1 MNVEKAVKRAVDL
14 GASEAEAFLLST
26 AETSLTLAGDVEA
39 SKTVRLKSFGIRVAV
54 GKSTA
59 IVGTQDV
66 SETGVENA
74 VRSAVSI
81 ARVSPPDPRWV
92 RMNEKIRVRNVGETF
107 DKATAEA
114 SPEDLLPVA
123 RELLDSVKEGCRE
136 ARPIRGFITS
146 RAMEAVYANTYG
158 GPVTRGETMAF
169 LYIEARVDEAGE
181 VGTYSD
187 YSIARSLR
195 GLEARKTGFEAGS
208 RAREFVKAG
217 SIPNGKY
224 EVVTLNRVSD
234 SLLPVMLSPA
244 VSALNVQEGRSPL
257 AGKIGVEIMSSSV
270 TIEDLG
276 ASVNTL
282 GAKPFDDE
290 GFPTRDLTIVSK
302 GVLNTFIYD
311 TYTANREGREST
323 GNASRGYST
332 APRPS
337 LHHLHLKPG
346 DASFEEIVR
355 ETRNGVL
362 VMGTIGEQ
370 LSNPVSGHLN
380 ATITHAYMVENGE
393 MVKPVKNGVISGNF
407 YEMLKDGLEMI
418 GNDTRHDY
426 GVSAPSLKF
435 RNVVIASK

>member
-1 MNVEKAVKRAVDL
+1 MDVERAVKKAVEL

-66 SETGVENA
+66 SDGGVESA
-74 VRSAVSI
+74 VRSAVSV

-92 RMNEKIRVRNVGETF
+92 RMNEKIGTSDVRGTF

-114 SPEDLLPVA
+114 TPEDLLPIA
-123 RELLDSVKEGCRE
+123 RELLDAVKEGWRE
-136 ARPIRGFITS
+136 AKPVRGFLTS
-146 RAMEAVYANTYG
+146 RAMEGIYANTYG
-158 GPVTRGETMAF
+158 GPVTRRETLAY
-169 LYIEARVDEAGE
+169 LYIDARVDEAGE

-187 YSIARSLR
+187 YSIARSCR
-195 GLEARKTGFEAGS
+195 ELEARKAGIEAGS

-224 EVVTLNRVSD
+224 EVIILNRVSN
-234 SLLPVMLSPA
+234 SLLPVMLNPA

-257 AGKIGVEIMSSSV
+257 AGKLGLEIMSDRV
-270 TIEDLG
+270 TVEDLG
-276 ASVNTL
+276 ASANTL
-282 GAKPFDDE
+282 GSKPFDDE
-290 GFPTRDLTIVSK
+290 GFPTRNLAIVDE
-302 GVLNTFIYD
+302 GVLKTFVYD

-337 LHHLHLKPG
+337 PHHLNLKPG
-346 DASFEEIVR
+346 TASIEEIVR
-355 ETRNGVL
+355 ETNSGVL
-362 VMGTIGEQ
+362 VMSTIGEWM
-370 LSNPVSGHLN
+370 SNPVSGHLN
-380 ATITHAYMVENGE
+380 ATITHAYMVEKGE
-393 MVKPVKNGVISGNF
+393 IVRPVKNGVISGNF
-407 YEMLKDGLEMI
+407 YEMLKGGLELV
-418 GNDTRHDY
+418 GCDTRHDY

-435 RNVVIASK
+435 RDVIIASK

>member
-1 MNVEKAVKRAVDL
+1 MDVEKAVKRAVEL
-14 GASEAEAFLLST
+14 GASEAEAILLNT
-26 AETSLTLAGDVEA
+26 VETSLTLAGEVEA
-39 SKTVRLKSFGIRVAV
+39 SKTVSLKSFGIRVAV

-66 SETGVENA
+66 SDAGIENA
-74 VRSAVSI
+74 VSSAVSV

-92 RMNEKIRVRNVGETF
+92 RMNGKIGIRDVGETF

-114 SPEDLLPVA
+114 TPEDLLPTA
-123 RELLDSVKEGCRE
+123 RELLDAVKEGCGE
-136 ARPIRGFITS
+136 AKPVRGFVTA
-146 RAMEAVYANTYG
+146 RAMEGVYANTYG
-158 GPVTRGETMAF
+158 GPVTRRETLAF
-169 LYIEARVDEAGE
+169 LYVDARVDEAGE

-187 YSIARSLR
+187 YSIARSYR
-195 GLEARKTGFEAGS
+195 RLEARKTGFEAGS

-224 EVVTLNRVSD
+224 EVITLNRVSD

-257 AGKIGVEIMSSSV
+257 AGKIGLEIMSDKV
-270 TIEDLG
+270 TVEDLG
-276 ASVNTL
+276 ASVDTL
-282 GAKPFDDE
+282 GSKPFDDE
-290 GFPTRDLTIVSK
+290 GFPTSNLTIVSK

-337 LHHLHLKPG
+337 PHHLHLKPG
-346 DASFEEIVR
+346 EETFEEIVR
-355 ETRNGVL
+355 ETKNGIL
-362 VMGTIGEQ
+362 VVNTIGEWM
-370 LSNPVSGHLN
+370 SNPVSGHLN
-380 ATITHAYMVENGE
+380 ATITHAYMIENGKT
-393 MVKPVKNGVISGNF
+393 VRTVKNGVISGNF
-407 YEMLKDGLEMI
+407 YEMFKEGLETV
-418 GNDTRHDY
+418 GSDTRHDY

-435 RNVVIASK
+435 RNVTIASK

>member
-1 MNVEKAVKRAVDL
+1 MDVEKAVKRAVEL

-26 AETSLTLAGDVEA
+26 AETSLTLAGEVEA

-66 SETGVENA
+66 SETGVDIA
-74 VRSAVSI
+74 VSSAVSI

-92 RMNEKIRVRNVGETF
+92 RMNEKIGVRDVGETF
-107 DKATAEA
+107 DKTTAEA
-114 SPEDLLPVA
+114 TPEDLLPIA
-123 RELLDSVKEGCRE
+123 RELLDSVKEGCVE
-136 ARPIRGFITS
+136 AKPIRGFLTS
-146 RAMEAVYANTYG
+146 RAMEATYANTYG
-158 GPVTRGETMAF
+158 GPVARRETMTF

-181 VGTYSD
+181 VGTYSE

-195 GLEARKTGFEAGS
+195 GLEARKTGVEAGS

-257 AGKIGVEIMSSSV
+257 AGKIGMEIMSDKV
-270 TIEDLG
+270 TILDLG
-276 ASVNTL
+276 SSVNTL
-282 GAKPFDDE
+282 GSKPFDDE
-290 GFPTRDLTIVSK
+290 GFPTRNLEIVGK
-302 GVLNTFIYD
+302 GVLNTFVYD

-346 DASFEEIVR
+346 EATLDEIIR
-355 ETRNGVL
+355 ETKNGVL
-362 VMGTIGEQ
+362 VMSTIGEWM
-370 LSNPVSGHLN
+370 SNPVSGHLN
-380 ATITHAYMVENGE
+380 ATITHAYTIENGE
-393 MVKPVKNGVISGNF
+393 IVGPVKNGVISGNF
-407 YEMLKDGLEMI
+407 YEMLKDGLDMV

>member
-1 MNVEKAVKRAVDL
+1 MDVEKAVKMAVEL

-39 SKTVRLKSFGIRVAV
+39 SKTVRLKSFGIRVAI

-59 IVGTQDV
+59 IVGTQDL
-66 SETGVENA
+66 SETGVGSA

-92 RMNEKIRVRNVGETF
+92 RMNERIGTSDVGETF

-114 SPEDLLPVA
+114 TPEDLLPVA

-136 ARPIRGFITS
+136 AKPIRGFLTS
-146 RAMEAVYANTYG
+146 RAMEATYANTYG
-158 GPVTRGETMAF
+158 GPVTRRETMAF
-169 LYIEARVDEAGE
+169 LYIDARVDEAGE
-181 VGTYSD
+181 VGTYSE
-187 YSIARSLR
+187 YSTARSLR
-195 GLEARKTGFEAGS
+195 RLEAGKTGVEAGS
-208 RAREFVKAG
+208 RAKEFVKAG

-257 AGKIGVEIMSSSV
+257 AGKIGMEIMSEKI
-270 TIEDLG
+270 TIEDFG
-276 ASVNTL
+276 SSVNTL
-282 GAKPFDDE
+282 GSKPFDDE
-290 GFPTRDLTIVSK
+290 GFPTRNLTIVGK
-302 GVLNTFIYD
+302 GVLNTFVYD

-346 DASFEEIVR
+346 EATFEEIIS

-362 VMGTIGEQ
+362 VMSTIGEWM
-370 LSNPVSGHLN
+370 SNPVSGHLN

-393 MVKPVKNGVISGNF
+393 IARPVKNGVISGNF
-407 YEMLKDGLEMI
+407 YEMLKDGLDMV